1 MYERILNKQET
12 PSIEDMTAYCGGTA
26 EWFTLLNEWLSNT
39 YETAEKIVFPYGNNY
54 GWGIAHRVRSILI
67 CNIFPEDG
75 AFCHRK
81 KRSSGRCFF
90 HASKGGWGK
99 WFFSAGL
106 TKLNGSVII
115 TMIYNIV
122 ILRRV
127 LCRLK

>member
-12 PSIEDMTAYCGGTA
+12 PSSEA
-26 EWFTLLNEWLSNT
+26 
-39 YETAEKIVFPYGNNY
+39 AEKIVFPYGNNY
-54 GWGIAHRVRSILI
+54 GWVIAHRVRSILI

-99 WFFSAGL
+99 WFSL
-106 TKLNGSVII
+106 PD
-115 TMIYNIV
+115 
-122 ILRRV
+122 
-127 LCRLK
+127 